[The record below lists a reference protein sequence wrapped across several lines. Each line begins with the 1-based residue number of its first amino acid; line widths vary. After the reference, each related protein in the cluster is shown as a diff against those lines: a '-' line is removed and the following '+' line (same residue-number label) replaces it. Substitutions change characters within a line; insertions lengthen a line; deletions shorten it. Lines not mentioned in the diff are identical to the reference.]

1 MSIRQTSIAEITAL
15 MSGITILSS
24 IMYEWFYYMVVG
36 SDLIVFLVAAD
47 FINLAIS
54 WFPGVVLIG
63 VIYSICEFLM
73 MGIEGGRSEEEL
85 IAGSPNPE
93 FTKWFRKSPEYILGI
108 TLFIGGWFQY
118 LFVPV
123 ASYTYIGISLIVA
136 WYVLSNRVL
145 GMPRVAKN
153 LHYEYGQ

>member
-1 MSIRQTSIAEITAL
+1 
-15 MSGITILSS
+15 
-24 IMYEWFYYMVVG
+24 MYEWFYYKVVG

-54 WFPGVVLIG
+54 WFPGVLLIG
-63 VIYSICEFLM
+63 VTYSICEFLM

-118 LFVPV
+118 LFVPG
-123 ASYTYIGISLIVA
+123 APILI
-136 WYVLSNRVL
+136 L
-145 GMPRVAKN
+145 
-153 LHYEYGQ
+153 EYL